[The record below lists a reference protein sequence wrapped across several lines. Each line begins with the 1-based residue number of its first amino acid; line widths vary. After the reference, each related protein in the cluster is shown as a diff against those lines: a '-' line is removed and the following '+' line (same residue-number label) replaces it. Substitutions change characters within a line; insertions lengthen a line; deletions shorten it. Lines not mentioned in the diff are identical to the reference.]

1 MGWASAQANAHE
13 PERVGRRLPR
23 AGLLDSA
30 FFRGTVM
37 RNSLLEVT
45 PVIPESLSRLPELAA
60 NLFFSWHRP
69 TRALFEDLDPEL
81 WKQTN
86 GNPRLMLRCVDQLTL
101 DRYAHDEV
109 YLARYRQALE
119 TLEAYLRVTVP
130 AGDEPLVAYFC
141 AEYGFHESFPIY
153 SGGLGVLAGDYCKAA
168 SDERANFVAV
178 GLLYE
183 QGYFTQTVDNDGVQ
197 HAEYRERDPRDLP
210 VEPLRSAAGEWLKVS
225 VRIAGRVVV
234 ARLWKAQVGRVPVYL
249 LDTNCNENVPSDR
262 DITHRLYGGDESTR
276 VRQEM
281 ILGIGG
287 LRTLRALGV
296 QPAVWHLNE
305 GHAAFLILE
314 LLREHL
320 SQGLPFN
327 AALEAVAA
335 ACVFT
340 THTPV
345 AAGHDAFGHELIVA
359 HFGDFVRELGVPV
372 ERVLELARA
381 PSSPG
386 LFNMTRLALSGTRH
400 VNGVSRIHGAVSARL
415 VADQWP
421 EVRPEDNP
429 IGFVTNGVH
438 VPTFLHQSWM
448 DFFDRELGSEW
459 RERLRDPE
467 FWHALER
474 LPDERYW
481 ATAQEVKARM
491 LASVRERLQ
500 REYERKGL
508 SPAQLR
514 HVTRLLDPQR
524 PGVLTLG
531 FARRFATYKR
541 ATLLLRDRARLARL
555 VNNPERPV
563 VLLFAG
569 KAHPADEPGKQPLRE
584 LRQLMLSQEFVG
596 RIIFLEDYDLQL
608 ARSLVSG
615 VDVWLNNP
623 IAPLEASG
631 TSGIKAAINGRLNLS
646 ILDGWWAEG
655 CKQDNGWGIPPA
667 NVQDPERRDALE
679 AELILATLEEE
690 VLPLY
695 YTRDESGCPEAWV
708 QRSKRAMMTVIPAFN
723 MRRVLFDYT
732 RGLYQPAA
740 AQHRRLTAEGFAGAR
755 TLADWKTRVRQAWPK
770 VSLRLLTDAT
780 RDLPRGERLR
790 LRVAAGLNGLTPADV
805 RVEFVARRL
814 LPEAELTPPPL
825 SSYNQPPREGLWQ
838 ARFSATEEQ
847 DTDGAM
853 VFALDVEPK
862 ECGQFRTEVRIYPWH
877 ELLSHPYELGLMRWL

>member
-1 MGWASAQANAHE
+1 
-13 PERVGRRLPR
+13 
-23 AGLLDSA
+23 
-30 FFRGTVM
+30 M

-45 PVIPESLSRLPELAA
+45 PILPGALARLPELAA

-69 TRALFEDLDPEL
+69 IRALFEDLDPEL

-86 GNPRLMLRCVDQLTL
+86 GNPRLLLRCVNQSSL
-101 DRYAHDEV
+101 DRHAADEG
-109 YLARYRQALE
+109 YLARYHEALR
-119 TLEAYLRVTVP
+119 TLDAYLSVA
-130 AGDEPLVAYFC
+130 AGEGTLVAYFC

-183 QGYFTQTVDNDGVQ
+183 QGYFTQTVDTDGVQ
-197 HAEYRERDPRDLP
+197 HAEYLEHDPRDLP
-210 VEPLRSAAGEWLKVS
+210 VEPVRNARGEWVKVS
-225 VRIAGRVVV
+225 VRVAARDVV

-249 LDTNCNENVPSDR
+249 LDTNCAENAPSDR

-287 LRTLRALGV
+287 VRALRAVGV

-320 SQGLPFN
+320 LQGLPFN

-335 ACVFT
+335 ECVFT

-345 AAGHDAFGHELIVA
+345 AAGHDAFGLELIVQ
-359 HFGDFVRELGVPV
+359 HFEGFIRELGIPA
-372 ERVLELARA
+372 ERFLELARA
-381 PSSPG
+381 PSAPG
-386 LFNMTRLALSGTRH
+386 LFNMTRLALNGTRH
-400 VNGVSRIHGAVSARL
+400 INGVSRIHGAVSARL
-415 VADQWP
+415 CADQWP
-421 EVRPEDNP
+421 EIRPEDNP
-429 IGFVTNGVH
+429 VGFVTNGVH
-438 VPTFLHQSWM
+438 VPTFLHQRWM
-448 DFFDRELGSEW
+448 EFFDRELGGDW
-459 RERLRDPE
+459 RERLREPE
-467 FWHALER
+467 FWRALEQVS
-474 LPDERYW
+474 DERYW
-481 ATAQEVKARM
+481 ATSQDVKARM
-491 LASVRERLQ
+491 LANVRERLQ
-500 REYERKGL
+500 REYERKGG

-514 HVTRLLDPQR
+514 HITRLLDPQR
-524 PGVLTLG
+524 PDVLTLG

-555 VNNPERPV
+555 MNAAGRPV

-569 KAHPADEPGKQPLRE
+569 KAHPADEPGKQVLRE
-584 LRQLMLSQEFVG
+584 LRQLMMSQEFVG

-615 VDVWLNNP
+615 VDIWLNNP

-631 TSGIKAAINGRLNLS
+631 TSGIKAAINGRPNVS

-655 CKQDNGWGIPPA
+655 WEHDNGWGIPPA

-679 AELILATLEEE
+679 AELILGTLEEE

-695 YTRDESGCPEAWV
+695 YDRDETGCPRDWV
-708 QRSKRAMMTVIPAFN
+708 KRSKRAMMTVIPRFN
-723 MRRVLFDYT
+723 MRRVIFDYT
-732 RGLYQPAA
+732 RGLYVPAA
-740 AQHRRLTAEGFAGAR
+740 SQYRRLAADGFTGAR
-755 TLADWKTRVRQAWPK
+755 TLADWKQRVRAAWPK
-770 VSLRLLTDAT
+770 VSLKLLNDAG

-790 LRVAAGLNGLTPADV
+790 LRVAAALNGLAPADV
-805 RVEFVARRL
+805 QLEFAARRL
-814 LPEAELTPPPL
+814 LPQADLSPPPL
-825 SSYNQPPREGLWQ
+825 SSYGDGPRDGLWQ
-838 ARFSATEEQ
+838 APLAATDEQ
-847 DTDGAM
+847 DADGAV
-853 VFALDVEPK
+853 VFALDVEPPQ
-862 ECGQFRTEVRIYPWH
+862 CGQFRTEVRIYPRH
-877 ELLSHPYELGLMRWL
+877 ELLSHPYELGLMKWL

>member
-1 MGWASAQANAHE
+1 MIN
-13 PERVGRRLPR
+13 P
-23 AGLLDSA
+23 
-30 FFRGTVM
+30 
-37 RNSLLEVT
+37 LLEVT
-45 PVIPESLSRLPELAA
+45 PVLPGELARLPELAA
-60 NLFFSWHRP
+60 NLLFSWNRP
-69 TRALFEDLDPEL
+69 IRALFEDLDPEL

-86 GNPRLMLRCVDQLTL
+86 GNPRLMLRCVNQDTLERCARDSAYLERYALALQTL
-101 DRYAHDEV
+101 D
-109 YLARYRQALE
+109 
-119 TLEAYLRVTVP
+119 AYVRVGTP
-130 AGDEPLVAYFC
+130 AGESPLVAYFC

-153 SGGLGVLAGDYCKAA
+153 SGGLGVLAGDYCKGA

-210 VEPLRSAAGEWLKVS
+210 VEPARDASGAWLRVS
-225 VRIAGRVVV
+225 VRVATRDVV
-234 ARLWKAQVGRVPVYL
+234 AQLWRAQVGRVPVYL
-249 LDTNCNENVPSDR
+249 LDTNCPENAPSDR

-287 LRTLRALGV
+287 VRALRAVGA

-320 SQGLPFN
+320 SSGLPLG

-335 ACVFT
+335 GCVFT

-345 AAGHDAFGHELIVA
+345 AAGHDAFGPELIVQ
-359 HFGDFVRELGVPV
+359 HFEGFIRELGVPV
-372 ERVLELARA
+372 ERFLELARA
-381 PSSPG
+381 PSAPG
-386 LFNMTRLALSGTRH
+386 LFNMTRLALNGTRH
-400 VNGVSRIHGAVSARL
+400 VNGVSRIHRAVSARL
-415 VADQWP
+415 CADQWP

-429 IGFVTNGVH
+429 VGFVTNGVH
-438 VPTFLHQSWM
+438 LPTFLHQRWM
-448 DFFDRELGSEW
+448 EFFDRELGGEW
-459 RERLRDPE
+459 RERLRDAD
-467 FWHALER
+467 FWSALER
-474 LPDERYW
+474 VPDERYW
-481 ATAQEVKARM
+481 ATAQEVKSRM
-491 LASVRERLQ
+491 LANVRERLQ
-500 REYERKGL
+500 REYERKGG

-514 HVTRLLDPQR
+514 QVTRLLDPQR

-555 VNNPERPV
+555 VNIPERPV

-569 KAHPADEPGKQPLRE
+569 KAHPADEPGKQVLRE
-584 LRQLMLSQEFVG
+584 LRQLMMSRDFMG

-655 CKQDNGWGIPPA
+655 WVQDNGWGIPPA

-679 AELILATLEEE
+679 AELILGTLEEE

-695 YTRDESGCPEAWV
+695 YSNGDGCPGAWV
-708 QRSKRAMMTVIPAFN
+708 KRSKRAMMSVIPRFN

-740 AQHRRLTAEGFAGAR
+740 TQYHRLAADAFTGAR
-755 TLADWKTRVRQAWPK
+755 TLADWKQRVRAAWAR
-770 VSLRLLTDAT
+770 VSLKLISDTP

-790 LRVAAGLNGLTPADV
+790 LRVAAGLNGLAPADM
-805 RVEFVARRL
+805 RIELVARRL
-814 LPEAELTPPPL
+814 LPEADLSPPPL
-825 SSYNQPPREGLWQ
+825 CSYAAPPQ
-838 ARFSATEEQ
+838 AGVWHAAFKATDEQ
-847 DTDGAM
+847 EADGA
-853 VFALDVEPK
+853 VIFALDAEPPD
-862 ECGQFRTEVRIYPWH
+862 CGQFRTEVRIYPWH
-877 ELLSHPYELGLMRWL
+877 ELLSHPCELGLMKWL

>member
-1 MGWASAQANAHE
+1 
-13 PERVGRRLPR
+13 
-23 AGLLDSA
+23 
-30 FFRGTVM
+30 M

-45 PVIPESLSRLPELAA
+45 PSIPGSLGRLPELAA

-69 TRALFEDLDPEL
+69 IRALFEDLDPEL

-86 GNPRLMLRCVDQLTL
+86 GNLRLMLRCLDQGTL
-101 DRYAHDEV
+101 EQHGADEA
-109 YLARYRQALE
+109 YLARYHRALQ
-119 TLEAYLRVTVP
+119 TLDAYLRVP
-130 AGDEPLVAYFC
+130 AAEGTLVAYFC

-168 SDERANFVAV
+168 SDERTNFVAV

-197 HAEYRERDPRDLP
+197 HAEYLEHDPRDLP
-210 VEPLRSAAGEWLKVS
+210 VEPVRTPSGDWVKVS
-225 VRIAGRVVV
+225 VRVAARDVV
-234 ARLWKAQVGRVPVYL
+234 ARVWKAQVGRVPVYL
-249 LDTNCNENVPSDR
+249 LDTNCAENAPSDR

-287 LRTLRALGV
+287 VRALRAVGL

-314 LLREHL
+314 LLREQL
-320 SQGLPFN
+320 GGGLPFN

-345 AAGHDAFGHELIVA
+345 AAGHDAFGLELIVQ
-359 HFGDFVRELGVPV
+359 HLEGFIRELGIPV
-372 ERVLELARA
+372 ERFLELARA
-381 PSSPG
+381 PASPG
-386 LFNMTRLALSGTRH
+386 LFNMTRLALNGTRH

-415 VADQWP
+415 CADQWP

-429 IGFVTNGVH
+429 VGFVTNGVH
-438 VPTFLHQSWM
+438 VPTFLHQRWM
-448 DFFDRELGSEW
+448 EFFDRELGGEW
-459 RERLRDPE
+459 REHLRDAD
-467 FWHALER
+467 FWHSLEQV
-474 LPDERYW
+474 PDERYW
-481 ATAQEVKARM
+481 ATAQDVKSRM
-491 LASVRERLQ
+491 LANVRERLQ
-500 REYERKGL
+500 REYERKGG

-524 PGVLTLG
+524 PDVLTLG

-555 VNNPERPV
+555 MNNPERPV

-569 KAHPADEPGKQPLRE
+569 KAHPADEPGKQVLRE
-584 LRQLMLSQEFVG
+584 LRQLMMSQDFVG

-655 CKQDNGWGIPPA
+655 WAHDNGWGIPPA
-667 NVQDPERRDALE
+667 NVQDPERRDTLE
-679 AELILATLEEE
+679 AEMILGTLAEE

-695 YTRDESGCPEAWV
+695 YDRDDTGCPRDWV
-708 QRSKRAMMTVIPAFN
+708 KRSKRAMMTVIPRFN
-723 MRRVLFDYT
+723 MRRVLYDYT
-732 RGLYQPAA
+732 RGLYAPAA
-740 AQHRRLTAEGFAGAR
+740 AQSRRLAADAFTGAR
-755 TLADWKTRVRQAWPK
+755 TLADWKQRVRAAWPK
-770 VSLRLLTDAT
+770 VSLKLLSDTS

-790 LRVAAGLNGLTPADV
+790 LRVAAALNGLAPADV
-805 RVEFVARRL
+805 RVEFAARRL
-814 LPEAELTPPPL
+814 LPQADLSPPPL
-825 SSYNQPPREGLWQ
+825 SSYAQSPRAGSWQ
-838 ARFSATEEQ
+838 AALSATDEQ
-847 DTDGAM
+847 DPDGA
-853 VFALDVEPK
+853 VIFALDVEPP
-862 ECGQFRTEVRIYPWH
+862 ECGQFRTEVRVYPWH
-877 ELLSHPYELGLMRWL
+877 ELLSHPYELGLMKWL